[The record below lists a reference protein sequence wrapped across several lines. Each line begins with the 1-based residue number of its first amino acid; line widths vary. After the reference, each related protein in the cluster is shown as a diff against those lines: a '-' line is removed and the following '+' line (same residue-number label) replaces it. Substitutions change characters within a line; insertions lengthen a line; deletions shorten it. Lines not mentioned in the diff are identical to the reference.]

1 MSNATVALDTREMD
15 GILIVPLDKQL
26 RMRYSTNY
34 RWFEPPFREFTNFY
48 IKRVIRIQVIEKYE
62 FPIEVQ

>member
-1 MSNATVALDTREMD
+1 MSNATVVLDTPETD

-34 RWFEPPFREFTNFY
+34 RWFEPPFREFTNF
-48 IKRVIRIQVIEKYE
+48 
-62 FPIEVQ
+62 

>member
-1 MSNATVALDTREMD
+1 MKYALQDAIQNILQQRSGYAIMSNATVVLDTPETD

-34 RWFEPPFREFTNFY
+34 RWFEPPFREFTNF
-48 IKRVIRIQVIEKYE
+48 
-62 FPIEVQ
+62 